1 MITPLQGCIQ
11 KLDFRSVDIPL
22 NESFKISG
30 GGSEVARILLLRWT
44 SDSGEFGW
52 GEAAPFPA
60 YDGYDRETV
69 VDSLK
74 AITPLL
80 DDIELRDIYRI
91 SDTLGGQIPGPL
103 LAALEMAWF
112 DLKGRIEGIPVY
124 EIFGGIQQEEL
135 KTGITV
141 VVGDSDHAERSA
153 MKFQKQG
160 FRRLKIKIQGDV
172 ELDIARIEAV
182 HRCASD
188 AQLLLDA
195 NCGYS
200 KVDAVRLVSEIE
212 KRSLPVS
219 FIEQLF
225 DPSDSDAQRSL
236 SEFSSI
242 PMLADESCTRSD
254 EVLNLIQKGG
264 FDGIN
269 LKTQKSG
276 VLEAVRMQEL
286 AQKQKARLMIGG
298 MVESPLSMTFS
309 AHLATSLGGF
319 DWIDLDTP
327 LFMPDHPFS
336 GGIDFKG
343 DIVLLNNTAG
353 HGVVPTDQHRTFVES
368 DWATVWQKGA

>member
-1 MITPLQGCIQ
+1 MISPLQGRIQ

-22 NESFKISG
+22 NESFQISG

-60 YDGYDRETV
+60 YDGYDR
-69 VDSLK
+69 
-74 AITPLL
+74 
-80 DDIELRDIYRI
+80 
-91 SDTLGGQIPGPL
+91 
-103 LAALEMAWF
+103 
-112 DLKGRIEGIPVY
+112 
-124 EIFGGIQQEEL
+124 GIQQEEL

-141 VVGDSDHAERSA
+141 VIGDSYHAERSA
-153 MKFQKQG
+153 MKFLKQG

-200 KVDAVRLVSEIE
+200 EVDAVRLVSEIE
-212 KRSLPVS
+212 KRALPVS

-225 DPSDSDAQRSL
+225 DPADSEAQRSL
-236 SEFSSI
+236 SDLSSI

-254 EVLNLIQKGG
+254 EVLNLIQQGG

-286 AQKQKARLMIGG
+286 AQKQNARLMIGG

-343 DIVLLNNTAG
+343 DIVLLNNTVG
-353 HGVVPTDQHRTFVES
+353 HGVVPTDQHRTFVEP